1 MRAVTFSNPQNGLS
15 ATFSTDTPM
24 MFLENFNGNSCGA
37 EAITQK
43 PLEFDGQR
51 LILTSLNARTI
62 EFAINFGGI
71 ENGRYSHSAALE
83 KWDLIQKLFV
93 PGVVGTLTW
102 TDGKVSRFIK
112 CRTVE
117 TPDCTQILPF
127 LYKAEFQLIAD
138 LPLWYDTVEQ
148 VVTLSSGY
156 TVDILNDCGIAVPFL
171 VESSV
176 SAGAAFLMVSK
187 AANASLSFSSSESV
201 SFTID
206 TAECT
211 VTDSNGELMNYL
223 LMAESE
229 FFKLLPGKNQIVFA
243 NTGASAT
250 IKWRKAFMGVK

>member
-51 LILTSLNARTI
+51 LISTALNARTI
-62 EFAINFGGI
+62 ELKVNFGGV
-71 ENGRYSHSAALE
+71 EGGRYSHSAALE
-83 KWDLIQKLFV
+83 KWGMIQKLFV

-102 TDGKVSRFIK
+102 TNGKVSRFIS

-127 LYKAEFQLIAD
+127 LYQAEFQLVAD
-138 LPLWYDTVEQ
+138 QPLWFDTEEQ
-148 VVTLSSGY
+148 VVSLSSGY
-156 TVDILNDCGIAVPFL
+156 TVNILNDCGIAVPFL
-171 VESSV
+171 VESSA
-176 SAGAAFLMVSK
+176 SAGSVFSMASAAADTGLTFT
-187 AANASLSFSSSESV
+187 AAESV

-211 VTDSNGELMNYL
+211 VRASSGELINYL
-223 LMAESE
+223 LGPQSE
-229 FFKLLPGKNQIVFA
+229 FFKLMPGNNRINFA
-243 NTGASAT
+243 GAGASTT
-250 IKWRKAFMGVK
+250 IIWRKAFMGVK

>member
-127 LYKAEFQLIAD
+127 LYRAEFQLIAD

-156 TVDILNDCGIAVPFL
+156 TVDIQNDCGIAVPFL

-176 SAGAAFLMVSK
+176 SAGAAFSMANS
-187 AANASLSFSSSESV
+187 AADTGLAFTAAESV

-211 VTDSNGELMNYL
+211 VTDSSGEFINYL
-223 LMAESE
+223 LSPQSE
-229 FFKLLPGKNQIVFA
+229 FFKLIPGNNRINFA
-243 NTGASAT
+243 GAGAST
-250 IKWRKAFMGVK
+250 KIKWRKAFMGVK